1 MHISTA
7 LLTFCYLVSLV
18 VASPL
23 DVYGKN
29 TISIPLSRIS
39 RDTTIEDMKAHL
51 TIVSYKYDITSRNYA
66 LNTGSPHSLSNRGPP
81 YKLGERSIGS
91 LTDDGNSVP
100 LKNQSANLWYGS
112 IAVGEPPETFTVQI
126 DTGSADLILCS
137 VRCGLS
143 CAGHRRYNAT
153 SSATSL
159 DLNTPFIVKYG
170 NRTGMS
176 GDEYTD
182 MVELAGYKAINQT
195 LGATDT
201 YYPEF
206 TASDMHDGL
215 AGFAFRETSSYG
227 ATPLFQTLLD
237 SHVLHKN
244 VFGVSLSTQKDKSE
258 LRVGGSNP
266 SMYEPDTL
274 TIVPVTVKGYWQIQL
289 DGFSRNGE
297 DMIVP
302 TDKAQAIVDTGT
314 AFIITKPENAA
325 KYYEDI
331 EGARA
336 VDDVWT
342 VPCDI
347 IGKYT
352 PTLKFGG
359 QLFPVSESTFNLG
372 PVHEGSTDC
381 IAGLTGMPGIG
392 EHWIIGNVFLQ
403 NVYTIFDVGNT
414 EVGFAKLKL

>member
-7 LLTFCYLVSLV
+7 LLTFYYLVSLV

-23 DVYGKN
+23 DVYGK
-29 TISIPLSRIS
+29 TSISIPLSRIS
-39 RDTTIEDMKAHL
+39 RDTTIEDVKAHL
-51 TIVSYKYDITSRNYA
+51 TTVSYKYDVTSRNYA
-66 LNTGSPHSLSNRGPP
+66 LNTGSPHFLSNRGPP
-81 YKLGERSIGS
+81 YKLGERSPS
-91 LTDDGNSVP
+91 DDGKSVP
-100 LKNQSANLWYGS
+100 LKDQSVNLWYGS

-126 DTGSADLILCS
+126 DTGSADLIICS

-159 DLNTPFIVKYG
+159 DLNTPFVVKYG
-170 NRTGMS
+170 NRTEMS

-182 MVELAGYKAINQT
+182 EVELAGYKAINQT
-195 LGATDT
+195 LGAADT
-201 YYPEF
+201 YYPDF
-206 TASDMHDGL
+206 TTSDMPDGL
-215 AGFAFRETSSYG
+215 AGFAFQEISSYG

-237 SHVLHKN
+237 SNDLHQN
-244 VFGVSLSTQKDKSE
+244 VFGVSLSKQKDKSE

-266 SMYEPDTL
+266 SMYQPDTL

-289 DGFSRNGE
+289 DGLSRNGE
-297 DMIVP
+297 DMMVP
-302 TDKAQAIVDTGT
+302 TGKAQAIVDTGT
-314 AFIITKPENAA
+314 AFIVTKPENAM
-325 KYYEDI
+325 KYYDDI
-331 EGARA
+331 KGARA
-336 VDDVWT
+336 VDDIWT

-347 IGKYT
+347 IGNYT

-372 PVHEGSTDC
+372 PVHENSTDC

-392 EHWIIGNVFLQ
+392 ERWIIGNVFLQ